1 MMHRTADGPLI
12 KFRDEGFDVLQERH
26 LLSSQWIELTFH
38 EGPKFIGGGQ
48 PMKAVGKELELPFD
62 VTRSM
67 IQLNHS
73 LPSGFTSM
81 PSVQLSLFLI
91 PSRCRNSFAETYLT
105 LQTTPAADKAHGEL
119 TWNSGD
125 DSGAKGGIHGF
136 ERGKISSS
144 MNSSMT

>member
-1 MMHRTADGPLI
+1 
-12 KFRDEGFDVLQERH
+12 
-26 LLSSQWIELTFH
+26 
-38 EGPKFIGGGQ
+38 
-48 PMKAVGKELELPFD
+48 MKSVGKELKLHFD
-62 VTRSM
+62 FTRSM

-73 LPSGFTSM
+73 LPSGFASM
-81 PSVQLSLFLI
+81 PSIQLSLFLI

-119 TWNSGD
+119 TWSSGD